1 MTTALRVLIVE
12 DSEDD
17 TELILRELR
26 RGGYVSEHRR
36 VDSAEAMEQALAA
49 GEWDVVIS
57 DFTLPNF
64 SGASALELVKGRGLD
79 IPFIIVSGAI
89 GEETAVAAMK
99 AGAHDYVMKS
109 SLGRLVPAVRRE
121 LQEAE
126 VRRAKRRSEEA
137 LHEAHD
143 RLRALSSRMMKIQE
157 NERRTIAREL
167 HDEIGQALTAVKI
180 SLQSLPLESDSAGRA
195 RRIEEALRIVDHAL
209 EQVRSL
215 SLDLHPSQLD
225 DLGLIAALRWY
236 LDRQSRIAGF
246 EVRFG
251 ADPLPGRLHPEIATA
266 CFRIV
271 QEALTNVLRH
281 AGARRV
287 SVELRRRGAELELA
301 VEDDGKGFDVAAARR
316 RAAHGASLGLASME
330 ERVALAGGRLELASA
345 PGEGTRVRVRLPL
358 APEYGAAAGRNGSEL
373 S

>member
-1 MTTALRVLIVE
+1 MTAALRVLIVE

-17 TELILRELR
+17 TALILRELR
-26 RGGYVSEHRR
+26 RGGYAPEHRR
-36 VDSAEAMEQALAA
+36 VDSAESLEQALAA

-57 DFTLPNF
+57 DFALPGF
-64 SGASALELVKGRGLD
+64 SGASALELVKWRGLD
-79 IPFIIVSGAI
+79 IPFIIVSGVI

-121 LQEAE
+121 IQEAE
-126 VRRAKRRSEEA
+126 VRRAKRRSEQA
-137 LHEAHD
+137 LREAHG
-143 RLRALSSRMMKIQE
+143 RLRALSSRMMRIQE

-180 SLQSLPLESDSAGRA
+180 SLQSLLLEAGSAGSA
-195 RRIEEALRIVDHAL
+195 RRIEEGLRIVDRAL

-215 SLDLHPSQLD
+215 SLDLRPSQLD
-225 DLGLIAALRWY
+225 DLGLTAALRWY
-236 LDRQSRIAGF
+236 LDRQSRLAGF

-251 ADPLPGRLHPEIATA
+251 ADPLPGRLHPEIETT
-266 CFRIV
+266 CFRIA

-287 SVELRRRGAELELA
+287 SVELRRRDAELELA
-301 VEDDGKGFDVAAARR
+301 VEDDGRGFDVAAARW
-316 RAAHGASLGLASME
+316 RAARGASLGLASME
-330 ERVALAGGRLELASA
+330 ERAALAGGRLELASA
-345 PGEGTRVRVRLPL
+345 PGEGTKVRVRLPL
-358 APEYGAAAGRNGSEL
+358 APDLDEPGGRNGGEGA
-373 S
+373 